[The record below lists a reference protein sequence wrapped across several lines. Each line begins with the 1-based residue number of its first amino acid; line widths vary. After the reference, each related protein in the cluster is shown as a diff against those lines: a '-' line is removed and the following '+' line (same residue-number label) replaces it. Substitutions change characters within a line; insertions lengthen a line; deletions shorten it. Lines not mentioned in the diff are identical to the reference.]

1 VGTASVSHDYLL
13 TEIGICVVIAWLLAV
28 VAKLAR
34 QPLILAYL
42 AAGVFVGP
50 IGLGWIKSQE
60 SITTLSE
67 LGLIFLL
74 FMIGLEIDL
83 KKIRTAGK
91 AIIGTSLIQ
100 VLGGCLL
107 GVAFFKIVGFP
118 LGGGK
123 LDALYLAIAAA
134 LSSTVIIVKMLYDRR
149 ELNTLAGRITLGVL
163 VMQDLAAILFLAV
176 QPDLNNP
183 AISAILLSFGKVGL
197 LVAAALLASRFALPA
212 LFRAVAQLPELVLVG
227 ALAWCFLVCGLAMML
242 GLSREM
248 GALIAGVAIST
259 FPYTLDVTSR
269 VTTLRDFFLTLFFV
283 ALGMTIP
290 LPDPRLIGLALVLS
304 GFVVASRY
312 LTVLLPL
319 HAMKLGHRVSFLPA
333 LNLCQISEF
342 SLVIVA
348 LGLRH
353 GHIRPETNGIVA
365 YAFVLMAVQSS
376 YLLAKSDA
384 VLTRLSPL
392 LARFGLR
399 DLPASALKALEAD
412 QHHRK
417 RIYLLGFYWTAS
429 SLLEEL
435 TSQHPELLGDIA
447 VIDFN
452 PHVNR
457 ELQRRGVTVIYGDI
471 SQRPTLL
478 HAGVQ
483 HAEIIISTI
492 PNALLKGTTNLRLVR
507 ELRELNPTAK
517 IIAHAELL
525 AEVPELYAA
534 GANYVS
540 VPRLIEAKLLCQVIT
555 AAEANLL
562 EEMRAEVERDLQE
575 RQEVSA

>member
-1 VGTASVSHDYLL
+1 VEGASGSHDYLL
-13 TEIGICVVIAWLLAV
+13 SEIGLCVVMAWVLAV
-28 VAKLAR
+28 VAKLGR

-42 AAGVFVGP
+42 AAGVLVGP
-50 IGLGWIKSQE
+50 VGLGWIKSQE

-83 KKIRTAGK
+83 KKILSAGK
-91 AIIGTSLIQ
+91 AIIVTSLIQ
-100 VLGGCLL
+100 VVGGCLL
-107 GVAFFKIVGFP
+107 GVAFFKLIGFA
-118 LGGGK
+118 LGGGR
-123 LDALYLAIAAA
+123 LDALYLAVAAS
-134 LSSTVIIVKMLYDRR
+134 LSSTVIIVKMLYDKR

-163 VMQDLAAILFLAV
+163 VIQDLAAILFLAV

-183 AISAILLSFGKVGL
+183 EIGTVLLSFAKVAL
-197 LVAAALLASRFALPA
+197 LVAVALLASRYALPA

-227 ALAWCFLVCGLAMML
+227 ALAWCFLICGLAMTL

-290 LPDPRLIGLALVLS
+290 KPDARLISLALVFC
-304 GFVVASRY
+304 GFVIAIRY

-319 HAMKLGHRVSFLPA
+319 HAMKMGHRVSFLPA
-333 LNLCQISEF
+333 LNLSQVSEF

-348 LGLRH
+348 LGLKSQ
-353 GHIRPETNGIVA
+353 HISPGTSGIVA
-365 YAFVLMAVQSS
+365 YAFVLLAVQSS
-376 YLLAKSDA
+376 YVLAKSEG
-384 VLTRLSPL
+384 VLGWVSPFL
-392 LARFGLR
+392 QRVGLR
-399 DLPASALKALEAD
+399 DLPASGAQSSESGEHEA
-412 QHHRK
+412 K
-417 RIYLLGFYWTAS
+417 RIYLLGFFWTAS

-435 TSQHPELLGDIA
+435 KGTSPELLKDIA

-457 ELQRRGVTVIYGDI
+457 ELRRRGVTVIYGDI
-471 SQRPTLL
+471 SQRSTLL
-478 HAGVQ
+478 HAGVDR
-483 HAEIIISTI
+483 AEIIISSI
-492 PNALLKGTTNLRLVR
+492 PNAILKGTTNLRLVQ
-507 ELRELNPTAK
+507 ELREINPKAK

-525 AEVPELYAA
+525 ADVAKLYAA
-534 GANYVS
+534 GTDYVS
-540 VPRLIEAKLLCQVIT
+540 IPRLIEAKVLCDVI
-555 AAEANLL
+555 AAAQENRL
-562 EEMRAEVERDLQE
+562 EEKRAELDHDLRE